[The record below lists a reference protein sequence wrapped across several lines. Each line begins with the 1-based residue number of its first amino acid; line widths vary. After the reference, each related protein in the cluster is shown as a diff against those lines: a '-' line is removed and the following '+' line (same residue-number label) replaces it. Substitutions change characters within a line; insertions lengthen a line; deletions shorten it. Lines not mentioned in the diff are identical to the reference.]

1 MSCKSLKKEQVKPFK
16 YTGPAP
22 SPRKRN
28 ANKSNFDLLR
38 QFEGACFNIANYPG
52 NKTHAKNFAKLEK
65 ELALVLGLTEE
76 EIKKLNS

>member
-1 MSCKSLKKEQVKPFK
+1 MKMKVYGKESTTPYK

-28 ANKSNFDLLR
+28 VNKSNFDLLR

-76 EIKKLNS
+76 EIEKLNG